1 MKKQIT
7 TIQKY
12 FKDKLLSG
20 EYEIS
25 ILNSEHV
32 IELIIDNEFK
42 FTIWISNSGF
52 EQYLSSYF
60 NFIVLQEFT
69 KEEVLI
75 ARTKLD
81 PRLKELQE
89 SIKQNKIKDL
99 EKQIETLKS

>member
-32 IELIIDNEFK
+32 IELTIDNEFK

-52 EQYLSSYF
+52 EQYISSYF

-69 KEEVLI
+69 KEEVLT
-75 ARTKLD
+75 ARIKLD
-81 PRLKELQE
+81 PRLKKLEEEIKETKIQELQ
-89 SIKQNKIKDL
+89 N
-99 EKQIETLKS
+99 QIQKLKS